1 MSTVLDRPARSP
13 REGGPP
19 DGAGGDWGI
28 EPVPPERRT
37 LSAFDL
43 AILWAD
49 LGVGLLVLVTG
60 ALLVP
65 GLGFGAAAA
74 AIVLGSVIGVAL
86 LALAGAAGAEH
97 GVTSM
102 VLFRPVLGIRGSWI
116 PSALNALQL
125 VGWTAVEL
133 WAMSFVADLVSQRV
147 FGWSSRP
154 LWLAAATIVCTGLAL
169 WGPLGVTRVWM
180 KRFAA
185 WVVSAICVLVT
196 IAVLADDRVREALTL
211 PGTGGWPTF
220 GLALD
225 LVIAMPVSWLPLVAD
240 YTRFGKGPRAAFGGT
255 FCGYLIANVWLYLL
269 GALLVLGGGAEP
281 SPEGIATGVLAVAGG
296 SVAGVL
302 FLAGLL
308 AGETDEAFADVY
320 SGALSL
326 RNIFPRLPRSVATVA
341 ISAVACALAAW
352 LTMER
357 YESFLFLLGSVFV
370 PLFGI
375 LVADHFVSRRRR
387 LDVDDLYR
395 ERGRYW
401 YSGGVR
407 IAALVPWV
415 AGLVVYHWIA
425 PTGPGWWLAWT
436 DSLLGTPLSARWPWI
451 SASVVSFAVAFLAA
465 LALRAPT
472 IIGGATGR
480 RGADE
485 DRSDVRHM

>member
-1 MSTVLDRPARSP
+1 MSTVVDRLEST
-13 REGGPP
+13 
-19 DGAGGDWGI
+19 GDWGI
-28 EPVPPERRT
+28 DPVPPERRT
-37 LSAFDL
+37 LSGFDF

-65 GLGFGAAAA
+65 GLGFAPAAA

-102 VLFRPVLGIRGSWI
+102 VLFRPVLGVRGSWI

-133 WAMSFVADLVSQRV
+133 WAMSFVADLVSRRV

-154 LWLAAATIVCTGLAL
+154 LWLAGATLVCTALAL

-180 KRFAA
+180 KKFAA
-185 WVVSAICVLVT
+185 WTVVTICTLVT
-196 IAVLADDRVREALTL
+196 IAVLATDGLGDALAR
-211 PGTGGWPTF
+211 PGSGGFPTF

-240 YTRFGKGPRAAFGGT
+240 YTRFGRRPRAAFGGT
-255 FCGYLIANVWLYLL
+255 FVGYLLANVWLYLL
-269 GALLVLGGGAEP
+269 GALLVLGPGAEP
-281 SPEGIATGVLAVAGG
+281 SPAGIATGVLAVAGG
-296 SVAGVL
+296 SLAGVL

-326 RNIFPRLPRSVATVA
+326 RNIFPGMSRTAATVGIA
-341 ISAVACALAAW
+341 GVSCALAAW

-375 LVADHFVSRRRR
+375 LVADHFFNRRRK
-387 LDVDDLYR
+387 VVVEDLYAAG
-395 ERGRYW
+395 GRYW

-407 IAALVPWV
+407 IAALAPWV
-415 AGLVVYHWIA
+415 TGFAVYHWIA
-425 PTGPGWWLAWT
+425 PTGPDWWLAWAEA
-436 DSLLGTPLSARWPWI
+436 LAGTPLSARWPWL
-451 SASVVSFAVAFLAA
+451 SASMASFAVAFVAA
-465 LALRAPT
+465 LALRGPT
-472 IIGGATGR
+472 IIAGAEGGKSKGEE
-480 RGADE
+480 ADE
-485 DRSDVRHM
+485 DRSDVRHV

>member
-1 MSTVLDRPARSP
+1 MSTVLERLDA
-13 REGGPP
+13 
-19 DGAGGDWGI
+19 AGDWGI
-28 EPVPPERRT
+28 EPVPPDRRT
-37 LSAFDL
+37 LSGFDL
-43 AILWAD
+43 AVLWGD

-65 GLGFGAAAA
+65 GLGFGAAAGA
-74 AIVLGSVIGVAL
+74 VVLGSLIGVAL

-102 VLFRPVLGIRGSWI
+102 VLFRPVLGVRGSWI

-133 WAMSFVADLVSQRV
+133 WAMSFVADLVVERV
-147 FGWSSRP
+147 FGWSARG
-154 LWLAAATIVCTGLAL
+154 LWLAVAAVVCTALAL
-169 WGPLGVTRVWM
+169 WGPLGVTRLWM

-185 WVVSAICVLVT
+185 WVVGAICVLVT
-196 IAVLADDRVREALTL
+196 IAVVTSDGLGAALAR
-211 PGTGGWPTF
+211 PGAGGFPTF

-240 YTRFGKGPRAAFGGT
+240 YTRFGRGPRSAFGGT
-255 FCGYLIANVWLYLL
+255 FGGYLIANVWLYLL
-269 GALLVLGGGAEP
+269 GALLVLGPGAEP
-281 SPEGIATGVLAVAGG
+281 SPAGIATGVLAVAGG
-296 SVAGVL
+296 SAAGLL

-326 RNIFPRLPRSVATVA
+326 RNIFPGLSRTAATLGIA
-341 ISAVACALAAW
+341 AVSCALAAW

-375 LVADHFVSRRRR
+375 LIADHFVNRRRHV
-387 LDVDDLYR
+387 DVDALYAT
-395 ERGRYW
+395 RGRYW

-407 IAALVPWV
+407 VSALGPWV
-415 AGLVVYHWIA
+415 AGFAVYHWIA
-425 PTGPGWWLAWT
+425 PTGPDWWLAWAEA
-436 DSLLGTPLSARWPWI
+436 LAGTPLSARWPWL
-451 SASVVSFAVAFLAA
+451 SASVASFAVAFAAA
-465 LALRAPT
+465 LALRRPT
-472 IIGGATGR
+472 IMNRTDET
-480 RGADE
+480 RG
-485 DRSDVRHM
+485 SS

>member
-1 MSTVLDRPARSP
+1 MGTVRERLDA
-13 REGGPP
+13 
-19 DGAGGDWGI
+19 AGDWGLD
-28 EPVPPERRT
+28 PVPPERRT
-37 LSAFDL
+37 LSGLDL
-43 AILWAD
+43 AVLWAD

-65 GLGFGAAAA
+65 GLGFAAAA
-74 AIVLGSVIGVAL
+74 AAVVVGSLAGVSL

-102 VLFRPVLGIRGSWI
+102 VLLRPVLGVRGSWI
-116 PSALNALQL
+116 PSGLNVLQL

-133 WAMSFVADLVSQRV
+133 WAMSFVADLVSRQV

-154 LWLAAATIVCTGLAL
+154 LWLAVAAVVCTGLAL

-196 IAVLADDRVREALTL
+196 IAVLATDGIGDALSR
-211 PGTGGWPTF
+211 PGTGGFPTF
-220 GLALD
+220 GLAVD

-240 YTRFGKGPRAAFGGT
+240 YTRFGRGPRSAFKGTFGG
-255 FCGYLIANVWLYLL
+255 YLLANVWLYLL
-269 GALLVLGGGAEP
+269 GALLVLGPGAEP
-281 SPEGIATGVLAVAGG
+281 SPAGIATGVLAVAGG

-326 RNIFPRLPRSVATVA
+326 RNIFPGLSRTAATLGIAGV
-341 ISAVACALAAW
+341 STGLAAW

-375 LVADHFVSRRRR
+375 LVADHFFNRQRRV
-387 LDVDDLYR
+387 DVAALY
-395 ERGRYW
+395 EEDGPYW
-401 YSGGVR
+401 YSRGVR
-407 IAALVPWV
+407 LTALAPWV
-415 AGLVVYHWIA
+415 AGFAVYHWIA
-425 PTGPGWWLAWT
+425 PTGPGWWLAWA
-436 DSLLGTPLSARWPWI
+436 DGLVGTPLSVRWPWL
-451 SASVVSFAVAFLAA
+451 SASVVSFAVAFAAA
-465 LALRAPT
+465 LALRGPT
-472 IIGGATGR
+472 IIEAAGREGNNRRRGR
-480 RGADE
+480 R
-485 DRSDVRHM
+485 

>member
-1 MSTVLDRPARSP
+1 MSSVLERLDEA
-13 REGGPP
+13 
-19 DGAGGDWGI
+19 AGDWGLD
-28 EPVPPERRT
+28 PVPPERRT
-37 LSAFDL
+37 LSGFDL
-43 AILWAD
+43 AVLWAD

-74 AIVLGSVIGVAL
+74 AIVLGSVMGVAL

-102 VLFRPVLGIRGSWI
+102 VLFRPVLGVRGSWI
-116 PSALNALQL
+116 PSALNAVQL

-147 FGWSSRP
+147 FGWSSRG
-154 LWLAAATIVCTGLAL
+154 LWLAAAAVVCTALAL
-169 WGPLGVTRVWM
+169 WGPLGVTRIWM
-180 KRFAA
+180 KKFAA
-185 WVVSAICVLVT
+185 WVVGAICVLVT
-196 IAVLADDRVREALTL
+196 IGVLATDGLGDALAR
-211 PGTGGWPTF
+211 PGAGGFPTF

-240 YTRFGKGPRAAFGGT
+240 YTRFGRRPRSAFGGT
-255 FCGYLIANVWLYLL
+255 FAGYLVANVWLYLL
-269 GALLVLGGGAEP
+269 GALLVLGPGAEP
-281 SPEGIATGVLAVAGG
+281 SPAGIATGVLAVAGG
-296 SVAGVL
+296 SIAGIL

-326 RNIFPRLPRSVATVA
+326 RNIFPRLSRTAATLGIA
-341 ISAVACALAAW
+341 AVSCALAAW

-375 LVADHFVSRRRR
+375 LVADHFVNRRRR
-387 LDVDDLYR
+387 VDVDDLYR
-395 ERGRYW
+395 ECGRYW

-407 IAALVPWV
+407 GAALGPWL
-415 AGLVVYHWIA
+415 AGFVLYHWIA
-425 PTGPGWWLAWT
+425 PTGPTWWLEWT
-436 DSLLGTPLSARWPWI
+436 ESVVGTSLSARWPWL
-451 SASVVSFAVAFLAA
+451 SASVASFAVAFLAA
-465 LALRAPT
+465 LRLRGPRDEEPT
-472 IIGGATGR
+472 R
-480 RGADE
+480 L
-485 DRSDVRHM
+485 S

>member
-1 MSTVLDRPARSP
+1 MSTLTERLDA
-13 REGGPP
+13 
-19 DGAGGDWGI
+19 AGDWGLD
-28 EPVPPERRT
+28 PVPPERRT

-43 AILWAD
+43 AVLWGD

-74 AIVLGSVIGVAL
+74 AVVLGSVIGVAL

-102 VLFRPVLGIRGSWI
+102 VLLRPVLGVRGSWI

-133 WAMSFVADLVSQRV
+133 WAMSYVADLVSRRV
-147 FGWSSRP
+147 FGWSSQP
-154 LWLAAATIVCTGLAL
+154 LWLAIAAVVCTGLAL

-185 WVVSAICVLVT
+185 WVVIAICAAVT
-196 IAVLADDRVREALTL
+196 IAVLTTDGLGEAVGRG
-211 PGTGGWPTF
+211 GTGGFPTF

-240 YTRFGKGPRAAFGGT
+240 YTRFGRGPRAAFAGT
-255 FCGYLIANVWLYLL
+255 FGGYLVANVWLYLL
-269 GALLVLGGGAEP
+269 GALLVLGPGAEP
-281 SPEGIATGVLAVAGG
+281 SPAGIATGVLAVAGG
-296 SVAGVL
+296 SLAGIL

-326 RNIFPRLPRSVATVA
+326 RNIWPRLSRTTATIGIA
-341 ISAVACALAAW
+341 AVSSALAAW

-375 LVADHFVSRRRR
+375 LVADHFFNRRRS
-387 LDVDDLYR
+387 VVVADLYAR
-395 ERGRYW
+395 DGRYW
-401 YSGGVR
+401 FSGGVR
-407 IAALVPWV
+407 LAALPCWIAGFV
-415 AGLVVYHWIA
+415 AYHWIA
-425 PTGPGWWLAWT
+425 PTGPGWWLEWT
-436 DSLLGTPLSARWPWI
+436 QGVVGTPLSARWPWL
-451 SASVVSFAVAFLAA
+451 SASVASFLVAFVAA
-465 LALRAPT
+465 LALRGPT
-472 IIGGATGR
+472 IIGDATR
-480 RGADE
+480 TRG
-485 DRSDVRHM
+485 SS